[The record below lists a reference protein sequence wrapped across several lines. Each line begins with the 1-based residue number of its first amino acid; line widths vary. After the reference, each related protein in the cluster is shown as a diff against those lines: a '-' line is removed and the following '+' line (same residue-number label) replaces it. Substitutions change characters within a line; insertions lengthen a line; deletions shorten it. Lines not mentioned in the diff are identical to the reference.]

1 MKVSARNKLAGIVRE
16 IHLGGVIA
24 LVKIDV
30 GDNLIE
36 AVITQDSVEDMG
48 LKAGDRVTAIVKS
61 TSVMVMK

>member
-1 MKVSARNKLAGIVRE
+1 MKVSARNKLAGTVRE

-48 LKAGDRVTAIVKS
+48 LKAGDRVTALVKS

>member
-48 LKAGDRVTAIVKS
+48 LKAGDRVTALVKS